1 MWDAI
6 VAFIKTFNEKY
17 LIPLVISIVVA
28 ISAIIVLPDDYW
40 MISKIGAPTFGVVV
54 GGISFLVVLLFYY
67 VFFFVKKKL
76 YDVSDRRYRIEMDKI
91 QNEKNIRS
99 FWTRIDRFSPEERE
113 IIRNLVTSENQPVVA
128 NIYTFYSPES
138 LFESEIM
145 VSTTTVDDQNRYA
158 HVYKLKEDY
167 YQILKYSIEKYNK
180 ISNFD

>member
-6 VAFIKTFNEKY
+6 AAFIKSFNEKY

-28 ISAIIVLPDDYW
+28 ISAIIVLPGDYW
-40 MISKIGAPTFGVVV
+40 MISKIGAPAFGVVV

-67 VFFFVKKKL
+67 AFLLIKKKL
-76 YDVSDRRYRIEMDKI
+76 YEASDRRYRIAKDQI
-91 QNEKNIRS
+91 QKEKNIRAI
-99 FWTRIDRFSPEERE
+99 WTRIDHFSPEERE
-113 IIRNLVTSENQPVVA
+113 IIRKLVTSENQPVA
-128 NIYTFYSPES
+128 TNMYTFYSPES

-145 VSTTTVDDQNRYA
+145 ISTTVDDQNRYL

-167 YQILKYSIEKYNK
+167 YQILKYSLEKYNK